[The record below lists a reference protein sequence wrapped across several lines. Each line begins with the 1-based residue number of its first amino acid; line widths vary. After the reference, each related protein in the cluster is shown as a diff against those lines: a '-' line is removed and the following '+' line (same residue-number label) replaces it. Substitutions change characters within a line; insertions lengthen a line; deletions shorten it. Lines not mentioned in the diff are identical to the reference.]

1 MNTYIVRSLGRR
13 LSSLVAVSIV
23 IALPFVVGCN
33 GGSITYATPISVTI
47 TPASGTTVG
56 TGEPLAVSATSSA
69 TGGVTWTLSGSSCT
83 GAACGTL
90 SNPTSSS
97 VLYVAPT
104 SIPSASMNVSIIATA
119 TIAVGPSLST
129 ATTNVTVVPT
139 TVTITPSTPPLV
151 SPGKTLALTA
161 SVSYDVNNLG
171 VTWSLSGL
179 TCSGASC
186 GTLTQATTTSVVY
199 TAPQGNGLQVSI
211 AATSIADAS
220 VSTSVPVSLPVEA
233 SPVALSPTSVLPT
246 SIVGEPYSATIS
258 ASGGSAPYVFQ
269 ELNLPSWVTV
279 TTTYDSVTFSGTPT
293 APGTLDAQVTV
304 TDTSKP
310 STETA
315 IGYYPLTTYAAPAA
329 NNALLKGS
337 YAFYGLGAQDG
348 TSSNTV
354 ATEPPIAYIGSL
366 TADGNGNITG
376 GEIDINTYMG
386 LTSYKALTG
395 TYNIGPNQLG
405 TVTLVPP
412 VAGVNPITLVVGLS
426 GISSNVATQGSF
438 IEYDDS
444 TGIGAALTAGST
456 GIRVN
461 GLLAQQTT
469 SSLSSTTS
477 PLTGSY
483 AFGMGGSN
491 PSSLQPSTPSCQ
503 VVTSGKTYYYCGP
516 VSLAGAMTM
525 GTGGA
530 ITTGDEDV
538 NQAQETAPLVT
549 LTGTFSNSGNTD
561 ASGRITASITAKNPT
576 ATIPLNAW
584 PSDFIVYVVNPKT
597 FYIMSSDSYASNTL
611 LAGEAMQQNLADI
624 AATPFSA
631 TVPIVGYSNTLSS
644 EDFPNN
650 EGNLR
655 TEMEFLT
662 ATPTSATAGSMVG
675 TTFANGAGT
684 ISAGAPAA
692 IAKFTY
698 TVTSNGR
705 VKPSASGIPTMYL
718 VDTGT
723 GFGTNWDPAV
733 TSAVTAGTWIIQ
745 QQTSTALNAGTYVM
759 SQPFPN
765 SNVAP
770 LETGSIVIPA
780 GGVPATGT
788 SIPFMGNVYA
798 SYSEP
803 TAEESNPA
811 SALLY
816 SEPITGTISNTTGVI
831 PINGMTTSTGVMVC
845 NSGGGYVISPTE
857 FACLSGTSGIGYA
870 QVYVFQQ

>member
-47 TPASGTTVG
+47 TPAGGTTVG
-56 TGEPLAVSATSSA
+56 TGEPLAVSATSTA
-69 TGGVTWTLSGSSCT
+69 AGGVTWTLSGSSCT

-104 SIPSASMNVSIIATA
+104 SIPSASMSVSVTATA

-129 ATTNVTVVPT
+129 ATTNLTVVPT
-139 TVTITPSTPPLV
+139 TVTISPANPPLV
-151 SPGKTLALTA
+151 PPGKSLTLTA

-171 VTWSLSGL
+171 VKWSLSGL

-186 GTLTQATTTSVVY
+186 GSITQTTTSVTY
-199 TAPQGNGLQVSI
+199 TAPQGNGLQVEI
-211 AATSIADAS
+211 TATSIANPS
-220 VSTSVPVSLPVEA
+220 VSTSVPVSLPVENN
-233 SPVALSPTSVLPT
+233 PVALSPTSLLPT
-246 SIVGEPYSATIS
+246 AFVGQAYSATIS
-258 ASGGSAPYVFQ
+258 ASGGSAPYTFQ
-269 ELNLPSWVTV
+269 TLNLPSWVTV
-279 TTTYDSVTFSGTPT
+279 TSTYDSVTFSGTPT
-293 APGTLDAQVTV
+293 AAGTLEAQVTV
-304 TDTSKP
+304 VDSSTP

-315 IGYYPLTTYAAPAA
+315 VGYYPLTTYAAPAT
-329 NNALLKGS
+329 NNALLSGS
-337 YAFYGLGAQDG
+337 YAFYGLGSQDG
-348 TSSNTV
+348 TANNTV
-354 ATEPPIAYIGSL
+354 ATEPSIAYIGSL

-376 GEIDINTYMG
+376 GEVDINSSTG
-386 LTSYKALTG
+386 LTSYKTLTG

-405 TVTLVPP
+405 TVTLIPP
-412 VAGVNPITLVVGLS
+412 VSGVNPITLVVGLS
-426 GISSNVATQGSF
+426 GISSNVAMQGSF

-456 GIRVN
+456 GIRVT
-461 GLLAQQTT
+461 GSLAQQTT
-469 SSLSSTTS
+469 SSLSSNTG

-483 AFGMGGSN
+483 AFGMAGSN

-538 NQAQETAPLVT
+538 NQGEEIAPLVT
-549 LTGTFSNSGNTD
+549 ITGTLSNSGNTD

-576 ATIPLNAW
+576 TTIPLNAW

-597 FYIMSSDSYASNTL
+597 FYIMSSDSYVSNTL

-624 AATPFSA
+624 ASTPFSS
-631 TVPIVGYSNTLSS
+631 TIPIVAYSNTLSS

-650 EGNLR
+650 VGNLR
-655 TEMEFLT
+655 TEIEFLA
-662 ATPTSATAGSMVG
+662 ATPTSATAGSMIG

-684 ISAGAPAA
+684 IGAGAPAA

-698 TVTSNGR
+698 TVTANGR
-705 VKPSASGIPTMYL
+705 AKPSASGIPTMYL

-733 TSAVTAGTWIIQ
+733 TSGVGAATWIIQ

-759 SQPFPN
+759 SQSFAN

-788 SIPFMGNVYA
+788 SIPFMGYVYA

-803 TAEESNPA
+803 TAEESNTA
-811 SALLY
+811 GALLY

-831 PINGMTTSTGVMVC
+831 PISGMTTSTGVMVC
-845 NSGGGYVISPTE
+845 NNGGGYVISPTE
-857 FACLSGTSGIGYA
+857 FVCLSGTSGIGYA